1 MRELTKLYTISEAAT
16 VLRVSKPTIYRLMK
30 DGKLKPVKLGG
41 RTLFKESEL
50 ERFIGSLEPQEV
62 KK

>member
-1 MRELTKLYTISEAAT
+1 MNMDKLYPVKEVLKILSISRT
-16 VLRVSKPTIYRLMK
+16 NLYSLIK

-50 ERFIGSLEPQEV
+50 TRFIESLSDKEE
-62 KK
+62 